1 MWEWNHN
8 PINERWSLTERPGF
22 LRLHTDLSADLLHAR
37 NTITE
42 CLQDESEE
50 VTVRL
55 DLVHLAS
62 GDRTGLS
69 IFDVSKSYVAVVN
82 GQTGRRLVFSIKDT
96 ETAGP
101 EIKSQFVQLRGRV
114 VGDLAT
120 YSYSID
126 DGATFT
132 PIGSEVKLAFG
143 WWKGARPAIFAF
155 NADAGAKTH
164 GFVDVDWVRYKAL
177 SAGTE

>member
-1 MWEWNHN
+1 M
-8 PINERWSLTERPGF
+8 
-22 LRLHTDLSADLLHAR
+22 
-37 NTITE
+37 
-42 CLQDESEE
+42 
-50 VTVRL
+50 RL
-55 DLVHLAS
+55 DLAHLAS

-69 IFDVSKSYVAVVN
+69 IFDVSKSYVAVVQN
-82 GQTGRRLVFSIKDT
+82 QGGRRLVFSMKDT

-101 EIKSQFVQLRGRV
+101 EFKSQFVQLRARV

-132 PIGSEVKLAFG
+132 PIGSEIKLAFG

-155 NADAGAKTH
+155 NADAGAKAH
-164 GFVDVDWVRYKAL
+164 GSDSGKWN
-177 SAGTE
+177 